1 MGFAQIEL
9 ITQAVDKPTFNTI
22 NGSAES
28 FIVSLLDADGAAID
42 LTPYMPE
49 DGTPTSGTRS
59 LPITTGAAFAVSSYM
74 GQASPDVNRAGEIYG
89 TPTEGKVLVNLTAS
103 DLTFPG
109 LYIAEISLI
118 ADGVMEQAFLFY
130 VESAASL
137 QWTYSGPITIA
148 EVRLW
153 SRDHSPEVNDL
164 LDEVEFKDTE
174 VIAAI
179 RRGVDMWNSTPP
191 MLTRHTYTA
200 LTFPQ
205 AFRSQWIDV
214 TISFLKDMAA
224 DWYDR
229 NHLDYAAGGLTVQDR
244 NKGKVYREDAL
255 RRMAL
260 FQQWMGNVKRQ
271 LNLNG
276 AWGGIG
282 YGALP

>member
-22 NGSAES
+22 NGSTES
-28 FIVSLLDADGAAID
+28 FIVSLLDSNGAAID

-49 DGTPTSGTRS
+49 DATPTSGTRP

-74 GQASPDVNRAGEIYG
+74 GQASPNVNRAGEIYG
-89 TPTEGKVLVNLTAS
+89 TPTDGQVLVNLTAS
-103 DLTFPG
+103 DLAFPG

-118 ADGVMEQAFLFY
+118 AGGVMEQAFLFY

-179 RRGVDMWNSTPP
+179 RRGVDLWNSTPP

-244 NKGKVYREDAL
+244 NKGKIYREDAL
-255 RRMAL
+255 RRMTL